1 MLQEAVYDL
10 LVARPHE
17 PEDAR
22 FTAAEFAIHRAGY
35 ELALKMAL
43 RTMEGAT
50 TRYKLYV
57 LTRRLETRARNKVNR
72 DQT

>member
-17 PEDAR
+17 PDDAR
-22 FTAAEFAIHRAGY
+22 FTAAEFALYRAGY

-43 RTMEGAT
+43 RTMDGARA
-50 TRYKLYV
+50 RYKLYI
-57 LTRRLETRARNKVNR
+57 LTRRLATRERNQERV
-72 DQT
+72 DGD